1 MSNWTP
7 DHNAVNQLVNI
18 LMGTLSAER
27 SVREQATSA
36 LKQAEDR
43 EPELDNYLLHVLI
56 EGKQVQPQVRAAS
69 GLVLKNDVSRN
80 WSQKSP
86 QVKQYLLERIPL
98 GLMDSAG
105 LVRNITGNVIT
116 TLLQIVGVTRWPNI
130 LGDLMQLATNQ
141 NGSVESQE
149 GAMSSLAKICEDS
162 ASALDK
168 EYANGDRPLNFM
180 VPRFIEL
187 TNSQSAQVRV
197 LALTCL
203 NYVLESES
211 QSILVMLDKF
221 LARLF
226 ELATDKDPKV
236 RAAVCRAF
244 NEVVEMAPSKLAP
257 HLVGIID
264 YCVHTMGDD
273 DEDVALQACEV
284 LLSISSSTYFTNQIE
299 SKLDVIIPVLLR
311 YMVYSEMEVFLMEGQ
326 DENDD
331 ENIVDKDEDIKPT
344 AIKSRGNRT
353 QGGNNSGSNAD
364 PEFSDDS
371 SDLSDADDSDLT
383 PSWTIRKC
391 SAATLDSLASGYPQ
405 KVFILT
411 LPVVKQQI
419 TSEKWPIREAAI
431 LALGAVAEGCW
442 EVAASELPSLVPYLV
457 DRLSD
462 PQPRVRLIS
471 CWTLGRYSSWICDQ
485 ATQKTGCA
493 NYFRPTFTCV
503 MDCALDRKKV
513 VQQSACS
520 AVADFIENS
529 TPDILAQFI
538 EPLLQHFGMYFQK
551 YQRKNMIILYDTVQT
566 FAEKVGH
573 LLKGHDNLIKMLL
586 PPLMSKWQELRDDDH
601 DLWPLLECLSSVAA
615 ALEESFAPY
624 APAVYDRAVR
634 VLSGCLQEKNISL
647 KDEDYDAPEDDF
659 IVTALDLI
667 DGLVQGLGTHFN
679 DLVQSS
685 RQPEGKPEALMRSII
700 QSMQGDFGDIRQSAY
715 ALLGDLCIYGVH
727 NFILPVLHDVM
738 VCIGSEIANH
748 TYDSIPSCNNAIWA
762 LGELSLRI
770 DGSTM
775 SPYLANFLRVLVQM
789 CLKTDMDA
797 TVLENTAITIGRLGN
812 NNAQAMGQHLPQV
825 LFPWSSY
832 MLHSEENEEKQ
843 TAFQGMC
850 NVIVTNPSALNT
862 NDTAGKDAL
871 CYFLTCIAIYEDP
884 GEELAQTFHMLIH
897 GIENGL
903 GNEQWSKL
911 LSNLD
916 AEHKKSLVNR
926 YGS

>member
-1 MSNWTP
+1 MSNWAP
-7 DHNAVNQLVNI
+7 DQNAVNQLVNI

-36 LKQAEDR
+36 LKQAEER
-43 EPELDNYLLHVLI
+43 EQELDNYLLHVLI

-69 GLVLKNDVSRN
+69 GLVLKNDVARN
-80 WSQKSP
+80 WMQKSP

-98 GLMDSAG
+98 GLMDNAG

-141 NGSVESQE
+141 NGSTDSQE

-162 ASALDK
+162 ASTLDK

-180 VPRFIEL
+180 VPQFIEL
-187 TNSQSAQVRV
+187 TTSQSARVRV

-203 NYVLESES
+203 NYVLEIES
-211 QSILVMLDKF
+211 QSILVLLDKF
-221 LARLF
+221 LSRLF

-236 RAAVCRAF
+236 RTSVCRAF

-257 HLVGIID
+257 HLAGIID

-273 DEDVALQACEV
+273 DDDVALQACEV
-284 LLSISSSTYFTNQIE
+284 LLSISSSTYLANHVE
-299 SKLDVIIPVLLR
+299 SKLDVIIPALLKN
-311 YMVYSEMEVFLMEGQ
+311 MVYSEMEVFLMEGQ

-331 ENIVDKDEDIKPT
+331 ENVVDKDEDIKPT
-344 AIKSRGNRT
+344 AVKSRGNRT
-353 QGGNNSGSNAD
+353 RGNNTDTASDS
-364 PEFSDDS
+364 ELSDDS

-391 SAATLDSLASGYPQ
+391 AAATLDSLASGYPQ
-405 KVFILT
+405 KVFLLT
-411 LPVVKQQI
+411 LPAVKQQI

-442 EVAASELPSLVPYLV
+442 QVAANELPSLVPYLV
-457 DRLSD
+457 ERLSD
-462 PQPRVRLIS
+462 PQPRVRLIA
-471 CWTLGRYSSWICDQ
+471 CWTLGRYSSWICEQ
-485 ATQKTGCA
+485 AAQQTGCA
-493 NYFRPTFTCV
+493 NYFRPTFTCI

-520 AVADFIENS
+520 ALADFIDSS

-538 EPLLQHFGMYFQK
+538 EPLLQHFNMYFQK

-566 FAEKVGH
+566 FSEKVGY

-586 PPLMSKWQELRDDDH
+586 PPLMTKWQVLKDDDH

-624 APAVYDRAVR
+624 ASPVYDRAVR
-634 VLSGCLQEKNISL
+634 VLSNCLQGKSISL
-647 KDEDYDAPEDDF
+647 KDADYDAPENDF

-667 DGLVQGLGTHFN
+667 DGLVQGLGAHFN

-685 RQPEGKPEALMRSII
+685 GQPEGKPNTLMQSVI

-727 NFILPVLHDVM
+727 NFILPFLHDVM
-738 VCIGSEIANH
+738 VCIGNEIANH

-770 DGSTM
+770 DSNAM
-775 SPYLANFLRVLVQM
+775 SPYLDNFLRILAQM
-789 CLKTDMDA
+789 CLETDMDS
-797 TVLENTAITIGRLGN
+797 TILENTAITIGRLGN
-812 NNAQAMGQHLPQV
+812 NNASSMGQYLSQV
-825 LFPWSSY
+825 LFSWSSY
-832 MLHSEENEEKQ
+832 MLHSEENQEKR

-850 NVIVTNPSALNT
+850 NIIMANPSMLNT
-862 NDTAGKDAL
+862 NDAATEDAL
-871 CYFLTCIAIYEDP
+871 CYFLACIATYEDP
-884 GEELAQTFHMLIH
+884 GEELGQTFHLLVH
-897 GIENGL
+897 GIQNGL
-903 GNEQWSKL
+903 GTDQWSKL
-911 LSNLD
+911 ISKLD
-916 AEHKKSLVNR
+916 DGHKASLIER